1 MAYNEAMKAK
11 NQTEKAKLM
20 LQNVL
25 SDVQDFLG
33 LGRATPDDVKE
44 VIIIVLFY
52 VFFSDL
58 FQTGN
63 EFKLIWYKGK
73 YE

>member
-52 VFFSDL
+52 VFFQIYFRL
-58 FQTGN
+58 CGN
-63 EFKLIWYKGK
+63 EFKLI
-73 YE
+73 

>member
-52 VFFSDL
+52 VFFQIYFRL
-58 FQTGN
+58 CGN
-63 EFKLIWYKGK
+63 EFKLIW
-73 YE
+73 